1 LILINFSPPLKN
13 VFTKC
18 EFVNNPLIMN
28 FLKNSLLICL
38 SLLVYGC
45 AHAQPKD
52 VEEKMAYVERYRLL
66 AVEEMERTGIPASI
80 KLGQGLLES
89 RWGTSDLSRL
99 ANNHFGIKCGKDWNG
114 EGYYKE
120 DDDLN
125 DKGELI
131 KSCFR
136 VYGSAEQCYRDHS
149 AFLMNPAKKERYGPL
164 FELKRTDYKAW
175 AEGLKKGGYATDPGY
190 PSKLIKLIEDF
201 DLHRYDE
208 ITYQDLLSE
217 LGTLPTLTQP
227 DSPEKPKPILVVGV
241 PQSTNDVKFIV
252 AAAGQTVK
260 DIASKQYV
268 SPKAL
273 MHHNAHISGA
283 DEPLQA
289 GTRVFL
295 QSKPKGWRGQE
306 TYHKVRKGERM
317 IDVSVLY
324 AIDLDKLYIRNKM
337 SHGQEPAE
345 NVQVKIRGGKI
356 KKQPKLKSDQ
366 PDKKPTPMPTVPQTN
381 TPGKVSTTSTIP
393 PATTSSTNNG
403 SKTSVPASKVPV
415 INGSTTAAESS
426 NNKVNPANTGG
437 SDPFGKS
444 TPAPSSG
451 TQSAGGTGSVVAP
464 QYHLVM
470 EGDTLER
477 LAQKFNTS
485 IDGLK
490 KLNNLNTEECKVGS
504 RIRVK

>member
-1 LILINFSPPLKN
+1 M
-13 VFTKC
+13 
-18 EFVNNPLIMN
+18 E

-38 SLLVYGC
+38 SLLIYGC
-45 AHAQPKD
+45 AQAQPKD
-52 VEEKMAYVERYRLL
+52 MEEKMAYVERYRLL

-89 RWGTSDLSRL
+89 RWGTSDLARL

-164 FELKRTDYKAW
+164 FELKRTDYRSW

-190 PSKLIKLIEDF
+190 PTKLIKLIEDF

-208 ITYQDLLSE
+208 TTYQDLLSE
-217 LGTLPTLTQP
+217 IGTLPTLTQP
-227 DSPEKPKPILVVGV
+227 DSPDKPLPVLVVGV
-241 PQSTNDVKFIV
+241 PQSTNDVKYII

-273 MHHNAHISGA
+273 MNHNPHISGME
-283 DEPLQA
+283 EPLKA
-289 GTRVFL
+289 GVRVFL

-317 IDVSVLY
+317 IDISVLY

-345 NVQVKIRGGKI
+345 NALVKIRAGKI
-356 KKQPKLKSDQ
+356 KKQPKLQSDQ
-366 PDKKPTPMPTVPQTN
+366 PNKKPTALPTVPNPSLSSAQPAADPATG
-381 TPGKVSTTSTIP
+381 TVSTKP
-393 PATTSSTNNG
+393 AKPGPATTYNSDVSATNKPN
-403 SKTSVPASKVPV
+403 VPV
-415 INGSTTAAESS
+415 VSANNSDPFSTAKPSTTT
-426 NNKVNPANTGG
+426 VNTGG
-437 SDPFGKS
+437 S
-444 TPAPSSG
+444 TTSSNNP
-451 TQSAGGTGSVVAP
+451 VAP
-464 QYHLVM
+464 QYYLVM
-470 EGDTLER
+470 EGDTLEI
-477 LAQKFNTS
+477 LAQKFKTS
-485 IDGLK
+485 IAGIK
-490 KLNNLNTEECKVGS
+490 KLNNLTSDECKVGS

>member
-1 LILINFSPPLKN
+1 M
-13 VFTKC
+13 
-18 EFVNNPLIMN
+18 E

-45 AHAQPKD
+45 AQAQPKD
-52 VEEKMAYVERYRLL
+52 MEEKMAYVERYRLL

-89 RWGTSDLSRL
+89 RWGTSDLARL

-164 FELKRTDYKAW
+164 FELKRTDYRAW

-190 PSKLIKLIEDF
+190 PTKLIKLIEDF

-208 ITYQDLLSE
+208 TTYQDLLSE
-217 LGTLPTLTQP
+217 IGTLPTLTQP
-227 DSPEKPKPILVVGV
+227 DSPDKPLPVLVVGV
-241 PQSTNDVKFIV
+241 PQSTNDVKYII

-273 MHHNAHISGA
+273 MNHNPHISGME
-283 DEPLQA
+283 EPLKA
-289 GTRVFL
+289 GVRVFL

-306 TYHKVRKGERM
+306 TYHKVRKGELM
-317 IDVSVLY
+317 IDISVLY

-345 NVQVKIRGGKI
+345 NALVKIRAGKI
-356 KKQPKLKSDQ
+356 KKQPKLQSDQ
-366 PDKKPTPMPTVPQTN
+366 PNKKPTALPTVPNPSLSSAQPAADPATG
-381 TPGKVSTTSTIP
+381 TVSTKPAKPGPGTNSNSDVSASNKPNIPVVSASNSDPFSTSKP
-393 PATTSSTNNG
+393 
-403 SKTSVPASKVPV
+403 
-415 INGSTTAAESS
+415 STTT
-426 NNKVNPANTGG
+426 ANTGG
-437 SDPFGKS
+437 NMTNP
-444 TPAPSSG
+444 
-451 TQSAGGTGSVVAP
+451 VAP
-464 QYHLVM
+464 QYYLIM
-470 EGDTLER
+470 EGDTLEI
-477 LAQKFNTS
+477 LAQKFKTS
-485 IDGLK
+485 IAGIK
-490 KLNNLNTEECKVGS
+490 KLNNLTSDECKVGS

>member
-1 LILINFSPPLKN
+1 MI
-13 VFTKC
+13 
-18 EFVNNPLIMN
+18 

-45 AHAQPKD
+45 AHAQPQD

-89 RWGTSDLSRL
+89 RWGTSDLARL
-99 ANNHFGIKCGKDWNG
+99 ANNHFGIKCGKDWSG

-136 VYGSAEQCYRDHS
+136 VYSSAEQCYRDHS

-164 FELKRTDYKAW
+164 FELKRTDYKGW
-175 AEGLKKGGYATDPGY
+175 AHGLKKGGYATDPGY
-190 PSKLIKLIEDF
+190 PAKLIKLIEDF

-217 LGTLPTLTQP
+217 IGTLPTLTQP
-227 DSPEKPKPILVVGV
+227 DSPEKAKPVLVIGV
-241 PQSTNDVKFIV
+241 PQTVNDVKFIV
-252 AAAGQTVK
+252 AASGQTVK

-268 SPKAL
+268 SAKSIL
-273 MHHNAHISGA
+273 HHNPHISGV
-283 DEPLQA
+283 DEALSA

-295 QSKPKGWRGQE
+295 QSKPKAWRGSE
-306 TYHKVRKGERM
+306 TYHKVRKGETM
-317 IDVSVLY
+317 MALSVLY
-324 AIDLDKLYIRNKM
+324 AVNLDKLYERNRM

-345 NVQVKIRGGKI
+345 NAQVKIRGGKA
-356 KKQPKLKSDQ
+356 KKRPALRSDQ
-366 PDKKPTPMPTVPQTN
+366 PDKKPTPLPTVPPNGNTSEVTN
-381 TPGKVSTTSTIP
+381 PSTRPANTTSTVPKIENP
-393 PATTSSTNNG
+393 TPSKSSISVGVSTDLTTSNTPNKPATT
-403 SKTSVPASKVPV
+403 
-415 INGSTTAAESS
+415 
-426 NNKVNPANTGG
+426 G
-437 SDPFGKS
+437 SDPFGKA
-444 TPAPSSG
+444 TVNTGAASG
-451 TQSAGGTGSVVAP
+451 TTITSNSPTVAP

-470 EGDTLER
+470 EGDTLEN
-477 LAQKFNTS
+477 LAQKFKTS
-485 IDGLK
+485 IEGLK
-490 KLNNLNTEECKVGS
+490 KLNNLSTDECKVGS

>member
-1 LILINFSPPLKN
+1 
-13 VFTKC
+13 
-18 EFVNNPLIMN
+18 MN
-28 FLKNSLLICL
+28 FLKNSLLLCL

-45 AHAQPKD
+45 AQAQPKD
-52 VEEKMAYVERYRLL
+52 MDEKVAYVERYRLL

-164 FELKRTDYKAW
+164 FELKRTDYKGW

-190 PSKLIKLIEDF
+190 PSKLIKLIEDL

-217 LGTLPTLTQP
+217 IGTLPTLTQP
-227 DSPEKPKPILVVGV
+227 DSPEKIKPVLVVGV
-241 PQSTNDVKFIV
+241 PQSTNDVKFII
-252 AAAGQTVK
+252 AGAGQTVK
-260 DIASKQYV
+260 DIASKQFV
-268 SPKAL
+268 SPKSL
-273 MHHNAHISGA
+273 MHHNPHISGA
-283 DEPLQA
+283 DEPLKA

-295 QSKPKGWRGQE
+295 QSKPKAWRGQE
-306 TYHKVRKGERM
+306 TYHKVRKGEGM
-317 IDVSVLY
+317 IDISVLY
-324 AIDLDKLYIRNKM
+324 AIDLDKLYTRNKM

-345 NVQVKIRGGKI
+345 NAQIKIRGGKV

-366 PDKKPTPMPTVPQTN
+366 PDKKPTPMPTVPQTS
-381 TPGKVSTTSTIP
+381 TPGNMTTTATSTIP
-393 PATTSSTNNG
+393 PTTTSTGTKSEVPP
-403 SKTSVPASKVPV
+403 SKAP
-415 INGSTTAAESS
+415 TTHVNTTTVGAS
-426 NNKVNPANTGG
+426 NNKVNPVNSGG
-437 SDPFGKS
+437 NDPFGKS
-444 TPAPSSG
+444 NPVPNSG
-451 TQSAGGTGSVVAP
+451 TQSTSAAGSVVAP

-470 EGDTLER
+470 EGDTLES
-477 LAQKFNTS
+477 LAQKFKTS

-490 KLNNLNTEECKVGS
+490 KLNNLSTDECKVGS
-504 RIRVK
+504 KIRVK

>member
-1 LILINFSPPLKN
+1 MILINFSPPLKN
-13 VFTKC
+13 ILTKC
-18 EFVNNPLIMN
+18 EFENNPLLMI

-45 AHAQPKD
+45 AHAQPQD

-136 VYGSAEQCYRDHS
+136 VYGSAEQCFRDHS

-190 PSKLIKLIEDF
+190 PGKLIKLIESL
-201 DLHRYDE
+201 DLYRYDE

-217 LGTLPTLTQP
+217 IGTLPTLTQP
-227 DSPEKPKPILVVGV
+227 DSPEKPKPILVVGI

-252 AAAGQTVK
+252 AVAGQTVK

-283 DEPLQA
+283 DELLQA

-306 TYHKVRKGERM
+306 TYHKVRKEERM
-317 IDVSVLY
+317 IDISVLY
-324 AIDLDKLYIRNKM
+324 AIDLDKLYDRNKM

-345 NVQVKIRGGKI
+345 NAEVKIRGGKI
-356 KKQPKLKSDQ
+356 KRQPKLKSDQ
-366 PDKKPTPMPTVPQTN
+366 PDKKPTPLPTVPQTGALGN
-381 TPGKVSTTSTIP
+381 TTSTIP
-393 PATTSSTNNG
+393 PATTSTTTG
-403 SKTSVPASKVPV
+403 SKTEAPPSKVPV
-415 INGSTTAAESS
+415 INVSTTTITESA
-426 NNKVNPANTGG
+426 NNKVNPTNNGG

-444 TPAPSSG
+444 NTLPGAG
-451 TQSAGGTGSVVAP
+451 TQSAGTNGSVVAP

-470 EGDTLER
+470 EGDTLES
-477 LAQKFNTS
+477 LAQKFKTS

-490 KLNNLNTEECKVGS
+490 KLNNLNTEQCKVGS

>member
-1 LILINFSPPLKN
+1 MI
-13 VFTKC
+13 
-18 EFVNNPLIMN
+18 

-45 AHAQPKD
+45 AQAQPKD
-52 VEEKMAYVERYRLL
+52 MEEKMAYVERYRLL

-190 PSKLIKLIEDF
+190 PSKLVKLIEDLG
-201 DLHRYDE
+201 LHRYDE

-227 DSPEKPKPILVVGV
+227 DSPEKAKPVLVVGV

-252 AAAGQTVK
+252 AGAGQTVK

-268 SPKAL
+268 SPKSL
-273 MHHNAHISGA
+273 MHYNPHISGA
-283 DEPLQA
+283 DEALKA

-295 QSKPKGWRGQE
+295 QSKPKAWRGQE
-306 TYHKVRKGERM
+306 TYHKVRKGEGM
-317 IDVSVLY
+317 VDISVLY
-324 AIDLDKLYIRNKM
+324 AIDLDKLYTRNKM

-345 NVQVKIRGGKI
+345 AAQVKIRGGKI

-366 PDKKPTPMPTVPQTN
+366 PDKKPTPMPTVPKTN
-381 TPGKVSTTSTIP
+381 TPGNTNGTNTSTIP
-393 PATTSSTNNG
+393 PATTSTSNE
-403 SKTSVPASKVPV
+403 SKTKVPTNQAPLSPV
-415 INGSTTAAESS
+415 NTSTTGGTSS
-426 NNKVNPANTGG
+426 VNKTNPANPGG

-444 TPAPSSG
+444 NPVPNSG
-451 TQSAGGTGSVVAP
+451 TPNAGTTGSVVAP

-470 EGDTLER
+470 QGDTLES
-477 LAQKFNTS
+477 LAQKFKTS

>member
-1 LILINFSPPLKN
+1 MI
-13 VFTKC
+13 
-18 EFVNNPLIMN
+18 

-38 SLLVYGC
+38 SLLAFGC
-45 AHAQPKD
+45 AHAQPQD
-52 VEEKMAYVERYRLL
+52 MEEKMAYVERYRLL

-190 PSKLIKLIEDF
+190 PNKLIKLIEDL

-217 LGTLPTLTQP
+217 IGTLPTLTQP
-227 DSPEKPKPILVVGV
+227 DSPDKPKPVLVVGV

-252 AAAGQTVK
+252 AGAGQTVK

-268 SPKAL
+268 SPKSL
-273 MHHNAHISGA
+273 MHYNSHISA
-283 DEPLQA
+283 PDEPLKA

-295 QSKPKGWRGQE
+295 QSKPKAWRGQE
-306 TYHKVRKGERM
+306 TYHKVRKEEGM
-317 IDVSVLY
+317 VDISVLY

-345 NVQVKIRGGKI
+345 NAQIKIRGGKA

-366 PDKKPTPMPTVPQTN
+366 PDKKPTPLPTVPPTIA
-381 TPGKVSTTSTIP
+381 PGKSNSSITTIP
-393 PATTSSTNNG
+393 PATTSTSSE
-403 SKTSVPASKVPV
+403 SKTEVPANKPPV
-415 INGSTTAAESS
+415 TNVNTTTAGGTSV
-426 NNKVNPANTGG
+426 NKVNPVITNG

-444 TPAPSSG
+444 TAPATANG
-451 TQSAGGTGSVVAP
+451 TTNPNPPIVAP

-470 EGDTLER
+470 EGDTLES
-477 LAQKFNTS
+477 LAQKFKTS